1 LDEAFVFNSQ
11 VLDLVLSELQLN
23 GDLVTLFFS
32 SLEFTDKDVLVDLDL
47 LFSLLHTHLQLVL
60 SVLEAVDTV
69 SLDIDGV
76 SELFNFKLHAV
87 VLDKGLFL
95 GFEDFVEVAVS
106 HFIFQL
112 KLLDLRGKG
121 VSLVLN
127 LVDGALDVTTLIL
140 ELLVGNS
147 KFLKSLLLFVK
158 LLLNFKDFLLKTLS
172 LFLAALSRSTR
183 NFTLHLLNLEL
194 SVIQELLLSLL
205 LLL

>member
-23 GDLVTLFFS
+23 GNLVTLFFS
-32 SLEFTDKDVLVDLDL
+32 SLELTDKDVLVDLDL

-87 VLDKGLFL
+87 VLDEGLFL
-95 GFEDFVEVAVS
+95 GLEDLVEVTVS

-127 LVDGALDVTTLIL
+127 LVDGAFDVTTLIL

-172 LFLAALSRSTR
+172 LFLAALSRGTR

>member
-1 LDEAFVFNSQ
+1 MDEAFVFNSQ

-23 GDLVTLFFS
+23 GDLVALFFS

-76 SELFNFKLHAV
+76 SELFNFKFHAV
-87 VLDKGLFL
+87 VLDEGLFL
-95 GFEDFVEVAVS
+95 GFEDFVEVTVS

-172 LFLAALSRSTR
+172 LFLAALSRGTR